1 MKKIIILAAL
11 FVGVSHYTNAQL
23 KTNPSTATQKV
34 DNRTDEQKIADYKY
48 HIKALDE
55 KEEWIRNNPEELKIA
70 KEQGWFEF
78 AAKTRKELRAQIAE
92 LENKK
97 K

>member
-1 MKKIIILAAL
+1 MKKVIIIAAL
-11 FVGVSHYTNAQL
+11 FVGVSHTASAQL
-23 KTNPSTATQKV
+23 KNNPTAKTEKV

>member
-1 MKKIIILAAL
+1 MKKVLIIAVLLI
-11 FVGVSHYTNAQL
+11 GVSQSVNAQL
-23 KTNPSTATQKV
+23 KTNPTEKTEKV
-34 DNRTDEQKIADYKY
+34 DNRTDEQKITDYKY

-55 KEEWIRNNPEELKIA
+55 KEDWIRSNPDELKIA

>member
-1 MKKIIILAAL
+1 MKKVLIIAVLLI
-11 FVGVSHYTNAQL
+11 GVSNSAEAQL
-23 KTNPSTATQKV
+23 KTNPTATTQKV

-48 HIKALDE
+48 HIKALNE

-70 KEQGWFEF
+70 QEQGWFEF